1 MSSSRFSFP
10 VSASRRK
17 ASKRPA
23 QLEVSVCIANWSCK
37 HQLAACL
44 ESLTPEH
51 QDVSLEVVV
60 VDNASPD
67 GAADL
72 VERDYPHVTLIRNER
87 NRGFARANNQAA
99 RRARGQYLFFLNNDT
114 VVPPGT
120 LRRLVN
126 FARVHPEVGIVGPR
140 LCDDDDRPQVSF
152 RKRPTVAA
160 LLHRTC
166 LLRWTGL
173 FRRAYQRYRQRTA
186 DFETT
191 RPVEVLMGAAL
202 LMRRRVFF
210 ECGPWDEDYEF
221 GGEDM
226 DLCTR
231 VARFYPVVY
240 HPDVAITHLGRMSSR
255 RNIGYAH
262 ASTVI
267 GITHFLRKTGTPLW
281 QLMLYK
287 TVLTLDLPLQW
298 LVAGGQYLWRRLTG
312 QRVQAARSLL
322 VLRGVGHFL
331 TRGLLRFWRA

>member
-1 MSSSRFSFP
+1 
-10 VSASRRK
+10 
-17 ASKRPA
+17 
-23 QLEVSVCIANWSCK
+23 VSVCIANWNCK
-37 HQLAACL
+37 YQLAACL

-51 QDVSLEVVV
+51 QDVTLEIVVI
-60 VDNASPD
+60 DNASDD
-67 GAADL
+67 GAADM
-72 VERDYPHVTLIRNER
+72 VERDYPHVLLIRNDR

-114 VVPPGT
+114 VTPPGT

-126 FARVHPEVGIVGPR
+126 FAHAHPEVGIIGPR
-140 LCDDDDRPQVSF
+140 LCDDGDRPQVSF
-152 RKRPTVAA
+152 RQRPTVAA

-173 FRRAYQRYRQRTA
+173 FRSAYRRYRQRAA

-191 RPVEVLMGAAL
+191 RAVEVLMGAAL

-231 VARFYPVVY
+231 VARYYAVVY

-255 RNIGYAH
+255 LNIGYAH
-262 ASTVI
+262 ASTVT
-267 GITHFLRKTGTPLW
+267 GITRFLRKTGTPGW
-281 QLMLYK
+281 QLLLYK
-287 TVLTLDLPLQW
+287 AVVTLDLPLQW
-298 LVAGGQYLWRRLTG
+298 LGAACQYLWRRLRG
-312 QRVQAARSLL
+312 QRIKAGRSRL
-322 VLRGVGHFL
+322 VLRGVSHFL
-331 TRGLLRFWRA
+331 AWGLLRFWRA